1 MWVGLQLMRFGPV
14 GVTALAVIVLAMC
27 VGDTRPI
34 SAGEDDV
41 MRLPD
46 GESLFI
52 RTDFADDAAWAETVN
67 AALQPWDLGGG
78 ILAYAGI
85 TPVDDRRFE
94 ALTVEKLESL
104 LPAPPPYY
112 LFLVDKRTV
121 TDPEHPI
128 LVVDTS
134 RGNTDVVGFQT
145 FRVVPSEMAAVE
157 NNLSLANMDFEDFST
172 NVDADGVFRGF

>member
-1 MWVGLQLMRFGPV
+1 MI
-14 GVTALAVIVLAMC
+14 VTAMC
-27 VGDTRPI
+27 SGDTGPT
-34 SAGEDDV
+34 SAREENV
-41 MRLPD
+41 ILPD

-52 RTDFADDAAWAETVN
+52 RTYFADDAAWAETVD
-67 AALQPWDLGGG
+67 AALQPWDLGDG

-94 ALTVEKLESL
+94 ALTVEKLESM

-134 RGNTDVVGFQT
+134 RGNTDVVGFPS
-145 FRVVPSEMAAVE
+145 FRVVPSEMPAVE
-157 NNLSLANMDFEDFST
+157 NNLSLSNMDFEDFST
-172 NVDADGVFRGF
+172 SADADGVFRGF

>member
-1 MWVGLQLMRFGPV
+1 MA
-14 GVTALAVIVLAMC
+14 VTVVAVIVMTVC
-27 VGDTRPI
+27 SGDTRP
-34 SAGEDDV
+34 AAAREENV
-41 MRLPD
+41 MLLPD
-46 GESLFI
+46 DESLFI
-52 RTDFADDAAWAETVN
+52 RTYFADDAAWAETLEAV
-67 AALQPWDLGGG
+67 LQPWDLGGG

-94 ALTVEKLESL
+94 ALTVEQLESL

-134 RGNTDVVGFQT
+134 RGNADVVGFHT
-145 FRVVPSEMAAVE
+145 FRVVPSEMPAVE
-157 NNLSLANMDFEDFST
+157 NNLSLSNMDFEDFSDS
-172 NVDADGVFRGF
+172 VDADGVFRGF

>member
-1 MWVGLQLMRFGPV
+1 MV
-14 GVTALAVIVLAMC
+14 VTALAVLVLAMC
-27 VGDTRPI
+27 AGDVRPT
-34 SAGEDDV
+34 SAREENLLL
-41 MRLPD
+41 LPD
-46 GESLFI
+46 DESLFI
-52 RTDFADDAAWAETVN
+52 RTDFADDAGWAETLD
-67 AALQPWDLGGG
+67 AALQPWDLGDG

-94 ALTVEKLESL
+94 GLTVEKLESL

-112 LFLVDKRTV
+112 LFLVDKRTI

-134 RGNTDVVGFQT
+134 RGNEDVVGFHT
-145 FRVVPSEMAAVE
+145 FRVVPSEMPAVE
-157 NNLSLANMDFEDFST
+157 NNLSLSNMDFEDFSD